1 MREHCLIH
9 VTCMGS
15 PFAPIQLHIHPTKDR
30 QTMHRGFGK
39 WREYEPEIGGILQC
53 GFVCRWGRR
62 PTCSSAAAAAAGHGL
77 RRVVAQASGEEMRGA
92 EHSKSEF

>member
-1 MREHCLIH
+1 MRVHCLIH

-15 PFAPIQLHIHPTKDR
+15 PFALIRLHIHPTKDR

-39 WREYEPEIGGILQC
+39 WREYGPEIGGILQC
-53 GFVCRWGRR
+53 GFLCRWGRR

-77 RRVVAQASGEEMRGA
+77 RRVVARAGGEETRGA